1 MTRIWKK
8 VRTFATD
15 KWMTQRKL
23 TFHVKHQAV
32 IENLDKDTPR
42 RLGENTIKSNIN
54 LRPPAQDGKQDI
66 MKHYQF
72 ELTWTYVDGSNIKMG
87 IDFFGKCE
95 NCIASAILVAE
106 GTLHESSAIHMEV
119 RDGEGRFITSYSK

>member
-8 VRTFATD
+8 VRTFATY
-15 KWMTQRKL
+15 KGMTHRKL

-32 IENLDKDTPR
+32 IENLNKDTPR

-72 ELTWTYVDGSNIKMG
+72 QLTLTYADGSNIKMG
-87 IDFFGKCE
+87 IDFFGE
-95 NCIASAILVAE
+95 DEYSTASALLVAR
-106 GTLHESSAIHMEV
+106 GTFLISNAIHMDV
-119 RDGEGRFITSYSK
+119 QDGEGNYITSYCK